1 MSDWGSASLVSP
13 LEGKSDGAVGG
24 RKLTRRQLLVE
35 VTMPAFPIVDAHLHL
50 WDITRLRY
58 PWLEGIPSLNRTF
71 LLEDF
76 NRACESI
83 GVDEVVFLQ
92 CECDPDQYLEEVRW
106 VASLAQCDSRL
117 SGIIS
122 YAPLER
128 GVAVADELAALAE
141 QKLVKGIRRIIQFE
155 PDPEFCLRPDFIQ
168 GVCLL
173 PEFGWTFDICI
184 SQAQMASTIRFVAQC
199 PDVRF
204 VLDHIGKPDIRNH
217 RQEPWRTELREL
229 SRFPNVHCKVSSLA
243 TEADHRCWTEEDL
256 RPFVDHVFDCFGFDR
271 TFFGGDWPVSS
282 QAASYSQCVA
292 TLEGLIGRVSEGE
305 ARKLFRENAIAFYR
319 LEIS

>member
-1 MSDWGSASLVSP
+1 MLI
-13 LEGKSDGAVGG
+13 
-24 RKLTRRQLLVE
+24 E
-35 VTMPAFPIVDAHLHL
+35 VTVPAFPIVDAHLHL

-76 NRACESI
+76 NHACEPI
-83 GVDEVVFLQ
+83 EVDKAVFLQ
-92 CECDPDQYLEEVRW
+92 CECDPDQYLEEVHW
-106 VASLAQCDSRL
+106 VASLAQGDSRL
-117 SGIIS
+117 QGIIS
-122 YAPLER
+122 YAPLEK
-128 GVAVADELAALAE
+128 GVAVGDELAALAE

-155 PDPEFCLRPDFIQ
+155 PDPEFCLRPDFIR

-173 PEFGWTFDICI
+173 PDFGWTFDICI
-184 SQAQMASTIRFVAQC
+184 SHAQMGSAIRFVAQC

-217 RQEPWRTELREL
+217 LQEPWRTELREL

-243 TEADHRCWTEEDL
+243 TEADHCRWTEEDL
-256 RPFVDHVFDCFGFDR
+256 RPFVDHVFDCFGFER

-292 TLEGLIGRVSEGE
+292 TLEGLIGRVSEE
-305 ARKLFRENAIAFYR
+305 QTRKLFRDNAIAFYG
-319 LEIS
+319 LEVR